1 MVKISYT
8 GQFLLYGSNK
18 LYWTVS
24 SYWLKLAVLAT
35 QSVLNSSNKLN

>member
-1 MVKISYT
+1 MFKISYT
-8 GQFLLYGSNK
+8 GQSLLNGSNK

-24 SYWLKLAVLAT
+24 SYWLKLAILDT